1 MTEDDVRQ
9 ALIAGQQ
16 RMNAASDAFARELRT
31 IRTGRANTAVLDDVL
46 VDYYGTST
54 PLNQL
59 ASLAAP
65 EPQLIV
71 VQPYDRGS
79 IGAIEKAIL
88 QADLGLNP
96 NNDGAVIRVPIPELT
111 EERRHELAKNV
122 GSISEHGKTE
132 MRQIRRDINEEI
144 KRLETGKELSQD
156 EAHRALK
163 QAQELTD
170 KFCESV
176 EELAEAKRQELLTF

>member
-1 MTEDDVRQ
+1 MTEDAVQQ
-9 ALIAGQQ
+9 ALRVGQQ
-16 RMNAASDAFARELRT
+16 RMNDAIEALMHELRT
-31 IRTGRANTAVLDDVL
+31 IRTGRASTAVLDDVL

-65 EPQLIV
+65 EPQLLV

-79 IGAIEKAIL
+79 IAAIEKAIL

-111 EERRHELAKNV
+111 EERRQDLAKNV
-122 GSISEHGKTE
+122 GTISEHGKTE
-132 MRQIRRDINEEI
+132 LRQIRRDVNDEI
-144 KRLETGKELSQD
+144 KRIENDKEISQD
-156 EAHRALK
+156 DAHRALK
-163 QAQELTD
+163 LGQELTD
-170 KFCESV
+170 KFCDRVDEM
-176 EELAEAKRQELLTF
+176 AEAKRQELLTF

>member
-1 MTEDDVRQ
+1 MAEDSVQQVLRS
-9 ALIAGQQ
+9 GQQ
-16 RMNAASDAFARELRT
+16 RMNDATEGLARELRT
-31 IRTGRANTAVLDDVL
+31 IRTGRASTAVLDDVL

-59 ASLAAP
+59 ASLGAP
-65 EPQLIV
+65 EAQLLV

-96 NNDGAVIRVPIPELT
+96 NNDGTVVRVPIPELT
-111 EERRHELAKNV
+111 EERRQDLAKNV
-122 GSISEHGKTE
+122 GTIAEHSKTE
-132 MRQIRRDINEEI
+132 MRQIRRDVNEEI
-144 KRLETGKELSQD
+144 KRLENDKELSQD
-156 EAHRALK
+156 DARRALK
-163 QAQELTD
+163 QGQEMTD
-170 KFCESV
+170 KFCAGV

>member
-1 MTEDDVRQ
+1 MAEDEVRQ
-9 ALIAGQQ
+9 ALLAGQQ
-16 RMNAASDAFARELRT
+16 RMSAASEAFARELRT

-79 IGAIEKAIL
+79 IGAIEKAVL

-122 GSISEHGKTE
+122 GAIAEHGKTE
-132 MRQIRRDINEEI
+132 MRQIRRDVNEEI
-144 KRLETGKELSQD
+144 KKLENDSDLSED
-156 EAHRALK
+156 ESRRGLK

-170 KFCESV
+170 KFCSGI